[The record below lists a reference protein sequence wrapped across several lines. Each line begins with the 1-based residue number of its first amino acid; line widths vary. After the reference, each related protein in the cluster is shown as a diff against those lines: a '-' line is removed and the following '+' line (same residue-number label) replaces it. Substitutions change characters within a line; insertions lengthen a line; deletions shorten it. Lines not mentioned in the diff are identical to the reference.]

1 LQKSRKK
8 LKSNTSLLFT
18 QSSSLNPREL
28 KKKKRLRNRAIGFIL
43 VTLQII
49 VSIVFLWLLFHLDVV
64 PNKYIAMLII
74 VMVLLTAYNISSQ
87 FTKAHLFGKILSFFL
102 IIILCT
108 SSVYVY
114 KTSSMLDKISGSET
128 QTNYCSIIV
137 LNTDAAVKLSDA
149 KKYPFG
155 YNSSVDKSTS
165 ENAISQINNQL
176 ATTLTMSTYKDWD
189 TLVNSLYSGTV
200 KAIILNESYRPDV
213 VAKFKSFG
221 DKTKVIDTIKVE
233 TKVDKN
239 LVKKVITKP
248 FTIYI
253 GGTNQY
259 GAVSSSGLNDVNIIA
274 TFNPEKRQ
282 ILLVTTPR
290 DYFIDIYTLSEKGI
304 KKDKLTHAGNFG
316 MDGSLTTLANLY
328 GIDID
333 YYLRVNF
340 TGAMGIVDALGGIDI
355 NSEVAFTTHHDT
367 SIIKYNFTVGLNANC
382 NGDKTLAFCR
392 ERRNFPDGDNQRGR
406 NQTFAIQGILAKAKS
421 PAILTNYAS
430 LMDAVSGFFM
440 TSMPKETITALLK
453 DTLNDTTAWNVQM
466 YSVSGFT
473 GPKIRSNLY
482 PNDPTLQEMD
492 VTYPDDN
499 SINTAKE
506 LMSKI
511 RNGDVFNVEEYL
523 SSQTKSAT
531 KSATVGQ

>member
-1 LQKSRKK
+1 MQKSRGEFR
-8 LKSNTSLLFT
+8 SNMSLLFT
-18 QSSSLNPREL
+18 RSSALGPKGL
-28 KKKKRLRNRAIGFIL
+28 KRKKRLRNRVVGFTL
-43 VTLQII
+43 VAFQII
-49 VSIVFLWLLFHLDVV
+49 VTIVFLWLLLGLNVI
-64 PNKYIAMLII
+64 PTKYMIMLII
-74 VMVLLTAYNISSQ
+74 VMILITAYNVTSQ
-87 FTKAHLFGKILSFFL
+87 FSRAHILGKLLASFL

-108 SSVYVY
+108 GSVYVN
-114 KTSSMLDKISGSET
+114 KTGSMLAGISGSDI
-128 QTNYCSIIV
+128 QSNYCSIIV
-137 LNTDAAVKLSDA
+137 LKTDAANKLSDT
-149 KKYPFG
+149 KKYSFG
-155 YNSSVDKSTS
+155 YNSSVDKSIS
-165 ENAISQINNQL
+165 ENAISQMNAQL
-176 ATTLTMSTYKDWD
+176 GTTLTTSTSKDW
-189 TLVNSLYSGTV
+189 TALVNSLYNGTV
-200 KAIILNESYRPDV
+200 KAIILNETYRPDV
-213 VAKFKSFG
+213 VAKSKDFD

-239 LVKKVITKP
+239 SVKNVITKP

-253 GGTNQY
+253 GGTNEY
-259 GAVSSSGLNDVNIIA
+259 GAVSASGLNDVNIIA
-274 TFNPEKRQ
+274 TFNPEKKQ

-316 MDGSLTTLANLY
+316 MDASLTTLANLY

-392 ERRNFPDGDNQRGR
+392 ERMNFPDGDNQRGR

-430 LMDAVSGFFM
+430 VMDSIAGFFM
-440 TSMPKETITALLK
+440 TSMPKDTITAILK
-453 DTLNDTTAWNVQM
+453 DTLNDSTAWNVQM
-466 YSVSGFT
+466 YSVNAFD
-473 GPKIRSNLY
+473 GPKMRSNLY
-482 PNDPTLQEMD
+482 PNEPTLQEMS
-492 VTYPDDN
+492 VTYPDYD

-523 SSQTKSAT
+523 GSKTKSP
-531 KSATVGQ
+531 TVAQ

>member
-1 LQKSRKK
+1 MQKSRGKK
-8 LKSNTSLLFT
+8 KSDMNLLFT
-18 QSSSLNPREL
+18 QASSLTQRDL
-28 KKKKRLRNRAIGFIL
+28 RKKKRLRNRAIGF
-43 VTLQII
+43 TLIALQVII
-49 VSIVFLWLLFHLDVV
+49 SIVFLWMLFGLDVV
-64 PNKYIAMLII
+64 PTRYMAMLVT
-74 VMVLLTAYNISSQ
+74 VMVLITAYNISSQ
-87 FTKAHLFGKILSFFL
+87 FTKAHAFGKLLAFFL

-108 SSVYVY
+108 GSVYVY
-114 KTSSMLDKISGSET
+114 KTGSMLGEISGSDT
-128 QTNYCSIIV
+128 QSNYCSIIV
-137 LNTDAAVKLSDA
+137 LNTDPADKLSDA
-149 KKYPFG
+149 KNYTFG
-155 YNSSVDKSTS
+155 YNESVDKITS
-165 ENAISQINNQL
+165 ENAISQINTQL
-176 ATTLTMSTYKDWD
+176 DTTLKTSTSKDWD
-189 TLVNSLYSGTV
+189 SLVNALYNGNV
-200 KAIILNESYRPDV
+200 KAIILNESNRPDV
-213 VAKFKSFG
+213 VAKFKNFRE
-221 DKTKVIDTIKVE
+221 KTKVIDTIKVD

-239 LVKKVITKP
+239 SVKNVITKP

-253 GGTNQY
+253 GGTNEY
-259 GAVSSSGLNDVNIIA
+259 GTVSTSGLNDVNIIA
-274 TFNPEKRQ
+274 TFNPENRQ

-316 MDGSLTTLANLY
+316 MAGSLTTLANLY

-392 ERRNFPDGDNQRGR
+392 ERMNFPNGDNQRGR

-430 LMDAVSGFFM
+430 VMDAVSGFFM

-453 DTLNDTTAWNVQM
+453 DTLNDPKAWNVQM
-466 YSVSGFT
+466 YSVSGFE
-473 GPKIRSNLY
+473 GPNVRSNLY
-482 PNDPTLQEMD
+482 PNDPLLSEMS
-492 VTYPDDN
+492 VTYPDYD

-506 LMSKI
+506 LMSKV

-523 SSQTKSAT
+523 SSQTKSPT
-531 KSATVGQ
+531 LGQ